1 MNEAVAAAAVPTAAA
16 AQNLQVSPMVWTV
29 FMVFVLAM
37 LGLDLFINR
46 HAHKPSIKE
55 ALVWSAFWILLS
67 LVFYAGLRL
76 HPEPAWRDAAAPFL
90 TGYVLEKALSV
101 DNLFVFLVIFA
112 HYKVPERY
120 HHKVLFYGILGAI
133 VMRAIFIGLGAA
145 LVSKFS
151 WVLYIFGLFL
161 VYTGIKLL
169 VQKGESEH
177 DPSDSFVVRA
187 LAKLIPV
194 TKKYHDGDFFVRI
207 KGKLWAT
214 PLLVVVLVVES
225 SDVIF
230 AVDSI
235 PAVFAV
241 TRDPFIVYTS
251 NIFAI
256 LGLRSLYFALEGIMH
271 MFRFLKVG
279 LSIILVLIGLKL
291 LFIHWIEKRFGV
303 GNLNTIV
310 LGVVG
315 AILLVSIAAS
325 MAFPTP
331 PPDKP
336 GEGRRKAERRKA
348 ERRRSDRR
356 KAA

>member
-1 MNEAVAAAAVPTAAA
+1 MIVSYAVWAA
-16 AQNLQVSPMVWTV
+16 
-29 FMVFVLAM
+29 FIIFVLAM

-46 HAHKPSIKE
+46 NAHKPSVKE
-55 ALVWSAFWILLS
+55 ALVWSAFWILLAMT
-67 LVFYAGLRL
+67 FYAGLRM
-76 HPEPAWRDAAAPFL
+76 HPAAGPAVAAPFL
-90 TGYVLEKALSV
+90 TAYILEKALSV

-145 LVSKFS
+145 LISKFS
-151 WVLYIFGLFL
+151 WVLYVFGAFL

-169 VQKGESEH
+169 LHKGEEEH
-177 DPSDSFVVRA
+177 DPSDTWVVRG
-187 LAKLIPV
+187 LSKILPV
-194 TKKYHDGDFFVRI
+194 TKNYHGGDFFVRL

-214 PLLVVVLVVES
+214 PLLVVVLVIES

-256 LGLRSLYFALEGIMH
+256 LGLRSLFFALEGVMH

-279 LSIILVLIGLKL
+279 LSVILVLIGLKL
-291 LFIHWIEKRFGV
+291 LFIHAIEQRFQV
-303 GNLNTIV
+303 NNLNTVV

-315 AILLVSIAAS
+315 AILLISVAAS
-325 MAFPTP
+325 MAFPVATR
-331 PPDKP
+331 DKP
-336 GEGRRKAERRKA
+336 GQGTRRGTRRKKERRKA
-348 ERRRSDRR
+348 
-356 KAA
+356 

>member
-1 MNEAVAAAAVPTAAA
+1 VNEVA
-16 AQNLQVSPMVWTV
+16 NLQVSPLGWGL
-29 FMVFVLAM
+29 FLSFVLAM
-37 LGLDLFINR
+37 LALDLFINR

-55 ALVWSAFWILLS
+55 ALVWSAFWILLA
-67 LVFYAGLRL
+67 LLFYVGLRM
-76 HPEPAWRDAAAPFL
+76 HPAAGPAVAAPFL
-90 TGYVLEKALSV
+90 TGYILEKALSV

-112 HYKVPERY
+112 HFKVPDRY

-145 LVSKFS
+145 LVARFH
-151 WVLYIFGLFL
+151 WVLYIFGAFL

-169 VQKGESEH
+169 VHKGEDEI
-177 DPSDSFVVRA
+177 DPSKSLVVRG
-187 LAKLIPV
+187 LGKLLPV
-194 TKKYHDGDFFVRI
+194 TKKYHDGDFFVRL

-214 PLLVVVLVVES
+214 PLLAVVLVVEA
-225 SDVIF
+225 SDVVF

-235 PAVFAV
+235 PAIFAV

-256 LGLRSLYFALEGIMH
+256 LGLRSLYFALEGVMH
-271 MFRFLKVG
+271 MFRFLKVA

-291 LFIHWIEKRFGV
+291 LFIHWIEKSLNV

-315 AILLVSIAAS
+315 AILLVSVAAS
-325 MAFPTP
+325 MAYPAP
-331 PPDKP
+331 RQDPP
-336 GEGRRKAERRKA
+336 GEGRRKRERRHSERRTG
-348 ERRRSDRR
+348 ERRRGL
-356 KAA
+356 